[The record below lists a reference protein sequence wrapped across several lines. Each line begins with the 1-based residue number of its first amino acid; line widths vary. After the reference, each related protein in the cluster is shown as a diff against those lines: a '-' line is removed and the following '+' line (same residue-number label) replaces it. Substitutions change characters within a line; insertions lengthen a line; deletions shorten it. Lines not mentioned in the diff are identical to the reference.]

1 MSLTLDEAQ
10 KALNAALAKAR
21 EMNVKMAIAVVDDHG
36 EVLASARMDGV
47 QGWVIEMSRGKAMA
61 SVFFRQLSGALSER
75 SNSPVFQG
83 LNNIYGGKVVLAQGA
98 VPIKRGDQVIGAVG
112 AGGGKSVDD
121 EEVAKA
127 GVAALSS

>member
-61 SVFFRQLSGALSER
+61 SVFSFASLVAHSR
-75 SNSPVFQG
+75 SDQIRPSF
-83 LNNIYGGKVVLAQGA
+83 KV
-98 VPIKRGDQVIGAVG
+98 
-112 AGGGKSVDD
+112 
-121 EEVAKA
+121 
-127 GVAALSS
+127 